1 MSRNNLNLP
10 FKVLKEI
17 SQNIEQQVKSSPV
30 GYFQANNSKSI
41 YTEESRMTPGYTLET
56 QYEEIDDEDFYQFLQ
71 KQKSLKERIYEK
83 LDKKNPKKK

>member
-56 QYEEIDDEDFYQFLQ
+56 
-71 KQKSLKERIYEK
+71 
-83 LDKKNPKKK
+83 